1 MNNPVKL
8 CRVNGDMYHCD
19 MRFGTRLNPV
29 NLHAFYLDCGTVDV
43 KHADSATVLSRA
55 DNVFTMRVSAE
66 CSTHTTNVT
75 YNKATNEFENFEY
88 SPCVLIP
95 PLLSSKVH
103 EHYFKCCQHPN
114 KTDDYKTVDDV
125 WYQSMCEQR
134 AAERAVVREV
144 LQVLETVA
152 DPRDEQQS
160 SETAAEEP
168 ADDVRVVKK
177 KTKPKARANNV
188 TE

>member
-29 NLHAFYLDCGTVDV
+29 NLHAFYLDCDAVDV
-43 KHADSATVLSRA
+43 KHADNAVGLSRA

-66 CSTHTTNVT
+66 CSTHTTSVT
-75 YNKATNEFENFEY
+75 YNKVTNEFENFEY

-95 PLLSSKVH
+95 PLLASKAH
-103 EHYFKCCQHPN
+103 EHYFRCCQHPN

-134 AAERAVVREV
+134 AAERAVEQFEHT
-144 LQVLETVA
+144 QVVESAT
-152 DPRDEQQS
+152 E
-160 SETAAEEP
+160 ETAAE
-168 ADDVRVVKK
+168 DGVKVAK
-177 KTKPKARANNV
+177 KRTKTKARANNV